1 MFSTFPRMPTAP
13 VASTSR
19 HPRLTFPDILRIIL
33 FSAIPLYTCFCVITS
48 IPSVLRHTCIVGSIG
63 VNIVHFS
70 GGVVTLDQ
78 VRCIV
83 YALAMSSFPSWS
95 KPYSLLAWV
104 VPNVTGWRGAVIH
117 WVFAMSSSTC
127 LLPESYGRDIE
138 VRLFQ
143 IVLHDVAAEDIDQKT
158 LREEYKYDYH
168 HFSACIGVMSGFIVW
183 YVFRLEETRWLDTFV
198 IWAIINSFIEYVYLA
213 SLNYL

>member
-1 MFSTFPRMPTAP
+1 MFSTFPRMPTAH

-19 HPRLTFPDILRIIL
+19 HHRLAFPDILRIIL
-33 FSAIPLYTCFCVITS
+33 FSAIPLYTRFCVITS
-48 IPSVLRHTCIVGSIG
+48 IPSVLGHTCIVGSIS

-104 VPNVTGWRGAVIH
+104 VPEVKGWRGAVIH

-127 LLPESYGRDIE
+127 PLPESHGRDIE
-138 VRLFQ
+138 VRSFQ
-143 IVLHDVAAEDIDQKT
+143 IVLHDVTAENIDHKP

-168 HFSACIGVMSGFIVW
+168 LSVLALGLCLDSLSGMSSGW
-183 YVFRLEETRWLDTFV
+183 KKPDGLTLL
-198 IWAIINSFIEYVYLA
+198 SFGR
-213 SLNYL
+213 S